1 MVPLTRRRLLQATA
15 GLLTGL
21 AGCSRSSTSD
31 GSTETPLQ
39 GENFERNP
47 ESYALRASGER
58 PPAWI
63 PEEETGT
70 TTRKATAGPPEYAR
84 RQGLV
89 ASEAVAE
96 RIRFADVDGADA
108 ARRFVTDTDFDSET
122 LYLHFYPVRECHR
135 LELCHVR
142 WSDTEIDTQFG
153 SYYRDADVSCRVDA
167 RDGLTWLIRIPDTLD
182 PDAVTRRG
190 SGWSSNGCRRR
201 RRERDDGTTTD
212 APDLGPV
219 TNATRT
225 TSGDA
230 PSATTTG
237 NSPSETTTEDEP

>member
-1 MVPLTRRRLLQATA
+1 MVPLSRRRLLQGSAA
-15 GLLTGL
+15 LLTGL

-31 GSTETPLQ
+31 SRPGTPPR
-39 GENFERNP
+39 GGNVERDP
-47 ESYALRASGER
+47 DRYALRASGER

-63 PEEETGT
+63 PEEENGT

-96 RIRFADVDGADA
+96 RMRFADVDGADE

-122 LYLHFYPVRECHR
+122 LYLHFHPIRECRR

-153 SYYRDADVSCRVDA
+153 SYYRDAGVSCRVDA
-167 RDGLTWLIRIPDTLD
+167 RDGLTWFVRIPDALD

-190 SGWSSNGCRRR
+190 SGWSSSGCRPRPGR
-201 RRERDDGTTTD
+201 RDDGTTTEE
-212 APDLGPV
+212 PDLGP
-219 TNATRT
+219 ATRT
-225 TSGDA
+225 DRT
-230 PSATTTG
+230 AT
-237 NSPSETTTEDEP
+237 EEEP